1 MSVSDKSG
9 LVDFCRRLEALGVR
23 LVSSGGT
30 AAVLEEA
37 GVEVT
42 GVTEV
47 TGAPEMLEGRVKTLH
62 PRIHGGILARADRDL
77 HSEELRAHGIEPFE
91 LVVVNLYP
99 FRETASRGE
108 SSDEEVVEQID
119 IGGPALIRAAAKNH
133 EFVGVVTNPGQY
145 AEVAQAIE
153 GGGLTLEHR
162 MRLAREA
169 FFHTA
174 SYDAAIL
181 AWMESHQPLPE
192 RLVLPLR
199 RSSTLRYG
207 ENPHQLGAI
216 YVEDGSRPWWVR
228 AHLRQ
233 GKEMSFNN
241 WIDAEAAWR
250 LVNAL
255 PSPAAV
261 VVKHTNPCG
270 AAVGDSPAQALAKAW
285 AGDPLA
291 AFGGVVAIN
300 AGLDAETAT
309 LISQRFVEVVVVP
322 ESPDAGPL
330 SHKPDLRLLEAFPP
344 GSGDL
349 DLRRMER
356 GFVAQ
361 ERDESELADWKVMT
375 STQPTPE
382 QWEDLR
388 LAWTVAAHTKS
399 NAVVLAAGGA
409 TVGVGSGD
417 QSRVGAVRRA
427 LAVALARSRSAVAA
441 SDAFFPFRDGIDEL
455 ASAGVG
461 AVVAPSGSRRDQE
474 VIDAAN
480 EHGLALVFT
489 GRRHFRH

>member
-1 MSVSDKSG
+1 
-9 LVDFCRRLEALGVR
+9 
-23 LVSSGGT
+23 
-30 AAVLEEA
+30 
-37 GVEVT
+37 
-42 GVTEV
+42 
-47 TGAPEMLEGRVKTLH
+47 
-62 PRIHGGILARADRDL
+62 
-77 HSEELRAHGIEPFE
+77 
-91 LVVVNLYP
+91 
-99 FRETASRGE
+99 
-108 SSDEEVVEQID
+108 
-119 IGGPALIRAAAKNH
+119 
-133 EFVGVVTNPGQY
+133 
-145 AEVAQAIE
+145 
-153 GGGLTLEHR
+153 
-162 MRLAREA
+162 
-169 FFHTA
+169 
-174 SYDAAIL
+174 
-181 AWMESHQPLPE
+181 
-192 RLVLPLR
+192 
-199 RSSTLRYG
+199 
-207 ENPHQLGAI
+207 
-216 YVEDGSRPWWVR
+216 
-228 AHLRQ
+228 
-233 GKEMSFNN
+233 MSFNN